1 MSNDARRIARNAFL
15 ILATCFTL
23 LLLARGAM
31 ETYAV
36 FLLPLSA
43 EFGWGRTS
51 VSGVYSLAFI
61 VLGTAGPVIGW
72 LFDRFGPVRLY
83 LLGITCLVAAMLL
96 ASRATALWQFYLVMG
111 LLLGFGASCV
121 GAVPTA
127 ALLSRWFQRR
137 LNSALAVAYS
147 AGGIGIMLLAPTTQ
161 YLIDQFGWRTTYMM
175 LAGLL
180 CVALPLALVI
190 WLTRAGD
197 GNPRQAVARAA
208 ADRAE
213 PGLTLAQAV
222 RTAAFWGLIWAFCL
236 TGIGMYTVMLQTPA
250 FLTEIGYAPQAA
262 AQAFGLV
269 GILAPA
275 GMIGFGWLGDRI
287 GRRRAILLSYG
298 LTLGGIA
305 CLLGLTQGPSLPL
318 LAGFICMFG
327 GTFGCRG
334 PAITTVATT
343 IFRGPHLGRIYG
355 CITIGMGFG
364 GGLGAYFGGFWHDA
378 TGGYEAGMIFA
389 LTMAAL
395 GSLPFILVPAMAK
408 S

>member
-1 MSNDARRIARNAFL
+1 MSNDARRVARNAFL
-15 ILATCFTL
+15 VLGTCFTL

-43 EFGWGRTS
+43 EFGWDRTS

-72 LFDRFGPVRLY
+72 LFDRFGPARLY
-83 LLGITCLVAAMLL
+83 LLGIGCLVAAMLL
-96 ASRATALWQFYLVMG
+96 ASRATALWQFYLTMG
-111 LLLGFGASCV
+111 LLLGFGAACV

-147 AGGIGIMLLAPTTQ
+147 AGGIGIMLLAPTAQ
-161 YLIDQFGWRTTYMM
+161 YLIDAYGWRAAYMT
-175 LAGLL
+175 LAALLCAGL
-180 CVALPLALVI
+180 PLLLVI
-190 WLTRAGD
+190 RLTRAGE
-197 GNPRQAVARAA
+197 GRPGQAAVWARTET
-208 ADRAE
+208 AE
-213 PGLTLAQAV
+213 PGLTLNQAV
-222 RTAAFWGLIWAFCL
+222 GTAAFWGLTWTFCM
-236 TGIGMYTVMLQTPA
+236 TGIGMYSVMLQTPA
-250 FLTEIGYAPQAA
+250 FLTEIGYTPQTA

-269 GILAPA
+269 GILAPV

-287 GRRRAILLSYG
+287 GRRRAILLSYA

-305 CLLGLTQGPSLPL
+305 CLLGLTRQPSLLL
-318 LAGFICMFG
+318 LAGFVGMFG
-327 GTFGCRG
+327 GTFGSRG
-334 PAITTVATT
+334 PAITTVAAT

-389 LTMAAL
+389 FVMVML

>member
-15 ILATCFTL
+15 VLATCFTL
-23 LLLARGAM
+23 NLLARGAM

-43 EFGWGRTS
+43 DFGWGRTS
-51 VSGVYSLAFI
+51 VSGVYSVAFI

-72 LFDRFGPVRLY
+72 LFDRFGPARLY
-83 LLGITCLVAAMLL
+83 LLGIGCLVTAMLL
-96 ASRATALWQFYLVMG
+96 ASQATALWQFYLAMG
-111 LLLGFGASCV
+111 LLLGFGAGCV
-121 GAVPTA
+121 GTVPTA
-127 ALLSRWFQRR
+127 ALLSRWFQGR
-137 LNSALAVAYS
+137 LNSALAVAYAS
-147 AGGIGIMLLAPTTQ
+147 GGVGIMLLAPTAQ
-161 YLIDQFGWRTTYMM
+161 YLIEQFGWRTAYMV
-175 LAGLL
+175 LAGVL
-180 CVALPLALVI
+180 CIGLPLLLVI
-190 WLTRAGD
+190 RLTRAGEGD
-197 GNPRQAVARAA
+197 PRQAAVRAQIER
-208 ADRAE
+208 DE
-213 PGLTLAQAV
+213 PGLTLQQAL
-222 RTAAFWGLIWAFCL
+222 RTSAFWGLTCTFCL

-250 FLTEIGYAPQAA
+250 FLTEIGYSPQTA

-269 GILAPA
+269 GILAPV

-287 GRRRAILLSYG
+287 GRRRAILLSFG

-305 CLLGLTQGPSLPL
+305 CLLGLARQPSIPL

-327 GTFGCRG
+327 GSFGSRG
-334 PAITTVATT
+334 PAITTVAAT

-355 CITIGMGFG
+355 CVTIGMGFG

-389 LTMAAL
+389 FVVITL